1 MRAIA
6 VRAGFATIPHINA
19 KSQFK
24 PAPTNAKSQFKPAP
38 MRIYSGIIIGKGHGK
53 LKIVVRPQYL

>member
-1 MRAIA
+1 MRAIAVRAGFAIIPHMNAKTEFKPAPTQMRAIA

-24 PAPTNAKSQFKPAP
+24 PALTHADLQ
-38 MRIYSGIIIGKGHGK
+38 
-53 LKIVVRPQYL
+53 

>member
-1 MRAIA
+1 MNAKTEFKPAPTQMRAIA

-24 PAPTNAKSQFKPAP
+24 PALTHADLQ
-38 MRIYSGIIIGKGHGK
+38 
-53 LKIVVRPQYL
+53 